1 MLGVEATASSLES
14 GVMSGCL
21 VLLWI
26 NDAAAV
32 ADGAPRL
39 LNARDGDLVA
49 DGSGERRRGKVR
61 DVRKGGGVTTRAR
74 LPSELIPV
82 VPVLQLRFGAFS
94 LSLSL
99 SFSLS
104 LSLALSR
111 SISTFQSHTLRSTE
125 GDAYA
130 DNRAAL

>member
-1 MLGVEATASSLES
+1 
-14 GVMSGCL
+14 

-74 LPSELIPV
+74 LPSELVPV
-82 VPVLQLRFGAFS
+82 VPVLQLRFGA

-99 SFSLS
+99 F
-104 LSLALSR
+104 LSLALSLP
-111 SISTFQSHTLRSTE
+111 FNHTLRITE

-130 DNRAAL
+130 DNRAALRRERDY

>member
-14 GVMSGCL
+14 GVVSGCL

-74 LPSELIPV
+74 LPSELVPV
-82 VPVLQLRFGAFS
+82 VPVLQLRFGA
-94 LSLSL
+94 LSL
-99 SFSLS
+99 SLS
-104 LSLALSR
+104 LSLALSLP
-111 SISTFQSHTLRSTE
+111 FNHTLRITE

-130 DNRAAL
+130 DNRAALRRERDY